1 MGEGN
6 EPKKSVLAQVS
17 EDVMVAHTMGGRM
30 HVRWDETA
38 QATPHGQIVF
48 FAEFLATAG
57 VFDRWVQACPLRY
70 SSPNASRSRDV
81 LGTLMLGILAGSK
94 RYAHI
99 AGIRGDAVAA
109 KALGLQGMVSED
121 SVRRAL
127 QAMEPAASEPWMRGA
142 LMASVREALDRPWVL
157 DLDATIKPLYGRQ
170 EGAEVGYNP
179 HKPGR
184 PSHVLHTFWIG
195 NLRLV
200 LDAVL
205 SSGKQHTSGHAK
217 AAMGR
222 LLDELGDKAPALV
235 RGDCGY
241 GNEDIIDVCEQRALP
256 YLLRLRRTANVK
268 RLIERL
274 FRREGWTRASEASQG
289 WQAIEDE
296 LRLSGWSKARR
307 VVVLRRRIKHELAL
321 TAKKGKNKGAT
332 QDGQLVLALPHDE
345 VQDNAQVW
353 EYTVLVTNA
362 AYDITAIGQLYRDRC
377 DCENGFDELKNQWGW
392 GGFTTQDMHRSQITA
407 RAVALVYNWW
417 SWYVRAANPQAR
429 REALTSR
436 PLLLAAVG
444 RAASHGG
451 QTMLY
456 LTPMHAEAGLIKSM
470 IANVH
475 AAIQHVRRAA
485 EQLPTIDRW
494 RALLAY
500 ICQRIVGQTALPTPP
515 PALPAP
521 G

>member
-1 MGEGN
+1 MGDAK
-6 EPKKSVLAQVS
+6 EPKKSDLALACQ
-17 EDVMVAHTMGGRM
+17 EAMVADTMGGRM
-30 HVRWDETA
+30 HVRWDDSA
-38 QATPHGQIVF
+38 QATPHGQIAF

-57 VFDRWVQACPLRY
+57 VFDRWVDACPLEY
-70 SSPNASRSRDV
+70 TSPNASSTRDV
-81 LGTLMLGILAGSK
+81 LGTLLLGILAGSR

-99 AGIRGDAVAA
+99 AGVRGDAVALQ
-109 KALGLQGMVSED
+109 ALGLQGIVSED

-127 QAMEPAASEPWMRGA
+127 KAMQSEASEPWMREA
-142 LMASVREALDRPWVL
+142 LMASVRDALGRPWVL

-205 SSGKQHTSGHAK
+205 TSGKQHTSRHGK
-217 AAMGR
+217 APLQR
-222 LLDELGDKAPALV
+222 LLDELGDKVPALV

-241 GNEDIIDVCEQRALP
+241 GNEDILDVCEQRELP
-256 YLLRLRRTANVK
+256 YLLRLRQTAKVK

-296 LRLSGWSKARR
+296 LRLSGWSRARR
-307 VVVLRRRIKHELAL
+307 VVVLRQRVKRDLAA
-321 TAKKGKNKGAT
+321 TATKKGKGNK
-332 QDGQLVLALPHDE
+332 QHEQLVLALPHDE
-345 VQDNAQVW
+345 VQDHAKVW

-362 AYDITAIGQLYRDRC
+362 GYDITAIGQLYRDRC

-392 GGFTTQDMHRSQITA
+392 SDFTTQDMHRSQITA

-444 RAASHGG
+444 RTASHGG
-451 QTMLY
+451 QTTLY
-456 LTPMHAEAGLIKSM
+456 LTPMHAEAGLIKTM
-470 IANVH
+470 IANVQ
-475 AAIQHVRRAA
+475 AAIRHVKEAA
-485 EQLPTIDRW
+485 EQLPKLNRW
-494 RALLAY
+494 QALLAY
-500 ICQRIVGQTALPTPP
+500 ICQRIVGQTVLPTPP
-515 PALPAP
+515 PALAAP